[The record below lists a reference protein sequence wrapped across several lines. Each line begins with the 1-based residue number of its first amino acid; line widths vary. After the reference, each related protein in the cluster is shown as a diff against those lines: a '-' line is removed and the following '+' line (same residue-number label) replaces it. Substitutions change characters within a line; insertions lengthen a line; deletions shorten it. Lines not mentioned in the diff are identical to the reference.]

1 MAYFIFAVRVYERR
15 LTTAIVVLLLKLL
28 GFDICV
34 DVERDPEKSKEALR
48 LFDKAGKRKL
58 KWIEVVNCVDT

>member
-1 MAYFIFAVRVYERR
+1 MAYFIFAARVYKRR

-34 DVERDPEKSKEALR
+34 EAEIDPEKSKEALR
-48 LFDKAGKRKL
+48 LFDKAGKCKL
-58 KWIEVVNCVDT
+58 KWVEVVGNDT

>member
-1 MAYFIFAVRVYERR
+1 MAYFIFAVRVYKRR

-28 GFDICV
+28 GFDIRV
-34 DVERDPEKSKEALR
+34 EVERDREKSEKAIQ

-58 KWIEVVNCVDT
+58 KWVEVVGHDT

>member
-1 MAYFIFAVRVYERR
+1 MAYFIFAARVYKRR

-28 GFDICV
+28 GFDIRV

-58 KWIEVVNCVDT
+58 KWIEEVDSDD